1 MTDLLSFLPAPFD
14 LIASALVIGVILVS
28 FLAGVASVFV
38 WLERKVSGRIQDRL
52 GPTRLGFWGLPQMI
66 ADAVKLLAKEDTSPD
81 VADKFLFKIA
91 PYLAFC
97 ASFTAFV
104 SLPFGPGIVPYQL
117 NVAAFFILAV
127 LSSEVFGVILAGYA
141 SGSKWSLFG
150 GIREA
155 AQVVSY
161 EVPRSMCV
169 LIPVIVAGTLN
180 LNTIGK
186 QQTGFFWEWNM
197 FHDPFTFVAFFMFF
211 IVATASCK
219 RAPFDLAE
227 AESELVAGFH
237 TEYSG
242 LRWSFFFMAEY
253 ASMFAVSG
261 AAAILFLG
269 GWHTGFLPFEPANN
283 LGLGRI
289 WDRHHRLHFQG
300 VVPGSSHD
308 VDALV
313 IATIADRSGDDDVL
327 EIFPADVLRSVAGRL
342 RVGIIHPVGRRNRL
356 AISECDC
363 QCPIRCRVDFA
374 AADGAVDDGPR
385 ATSRRVGRDRCA
397 HEESRTRCCGG
408 EVSLDLI
415 LFAAIASAT
424 GLSALAVVFSR
435 NIVRSAVWLLFTLIG
450 VSLLYFL
457 LGAEFVGATQL
468 IVYVGGTM
476 VLVVFGVMLTAQ
488 QQFLKIKTRPQEWIV
503 GGVLAVALFVLLANT
518 SMQMGE
524 GKTSP
529 PSEPM
534 PGAGQLGVGFLNTYL
549 LPFEIVSV
557 HLLVVLIGAAYLAR
571 AKRRAKEQAAP

>member
-1 MTDLLSFLPAPFD
+1 MKDLFSFLPPPFD
-14 LIASALVIGVILVS
+14 TVASALVIGVILVS
-28 FLAGVASVFV
+28 FIAGAASVFV

-52 GPTRLGFWGLPQMI
+52 GPTRLGLFGLPQMI

-81 VADKFLFKIA
+81 VADKFLFRIA

-104 SLPFGPGIVPYQL
+104 SLPFSDNIVPYQL

-186 QQTGFFWEWNM
+186 QQTGFFWEWNL

-242 LRWSFFFMAEY
+242 LRWSYFFMAEY

-269 GWHTGFLPFEPANN
+269 GWHTGFLPFEASASWGWAGHAVNIIVFISKASFLVIVMMWMRWTLPRLRIDQVMMTCLKYFLPIACVLL
-283 LGLGRI
+283 LGVCLWELFVPSVVGLAWRYI
-289 WDRHHRLHFQG
+289 SAFACAAFVVGLIFRLLTSPLTMPRGELAGAWAG
-300 VVPGSSHD
+300 VPTPLMKKNT
-308 VDALV
+308 ALV
-313 IATIADRSGDDDVL
+313 ET
-327 EIFPADVLRSVAGRL
+327 
-342 RVGIIHPVGRRNRL
+342 
-356 AISECDC
+356 
-363 QCPIRCRVDFA
+363 
-374 AADGAVDDGPR
+374 
-385 ATSRRVGRDRCA
+385 
-397 HEESRTRCCGG
+397 
-408 EVSLDLI
+408 
-415 LFAAIASAT
+415 
-424 GLSALAVVFSR
+424 
-435 NIVRSAVWLLFTLIG
+435 
-450 VSLLYFL
+450 
-457 LGAEFVGATQL
+457 
-468 IVYVGGTM
+468 
-476 VLVVFGVMLTAQ
+476 
-488 QQFLKIKTRPQEWIV
+488 K
-503 GGVLAVALFVLLANT
+503 
-518 SMQMGE
+518 
-524 GKTSP
+524 
-529 PSEPM
+529 
-534 PGAGQLGVGFLNTYL
+534 
-549 LPFEIVSV
+549 
-557 HLLVVLIGAAYLAR
+557 
-571 AKRRAKEQAAP
+571 